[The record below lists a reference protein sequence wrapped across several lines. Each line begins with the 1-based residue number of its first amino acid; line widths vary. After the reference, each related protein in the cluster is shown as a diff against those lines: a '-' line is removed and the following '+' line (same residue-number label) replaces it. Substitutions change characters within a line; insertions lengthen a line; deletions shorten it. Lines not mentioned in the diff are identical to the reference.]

1 MSTYRDIDLSF
12 KPHPITGD
20 ISIKKDAEAVIQS
33 IKNLIR
39 TTAGEILWEPNMGGG
54 ISSLLFDPNDVM
66 TRMQL
71 YDKITTT
78 INMYESERVEIAE
91 LLITTFENGN
101 GINITFT
108 FYILNSTNPIT
119 VTVPIQRI
127 R

>member
-12 KPHPITGD
+12 RPHPITGD
-20 ISIKKDAEAVIQS
+20 VSIKKDAEAVIQS

-78 INMYESERVEIAE
+78 VNMYESERVEINE
-91 LLITTFENGN
+91 LEITTFENGN
-101 GINITFT
+101 GINITLS
-108 FYILNSTNPIT
+108 FYILNNSDPIT